1 MSAENKKR
9 GPAYSIFC
17 ALFKNIKCG
26 NLLAAVKSSPRLSS
40 ICRLVDLQKLLQGTL
55 LHRFAVKK
63 RWRSGLLFSTNR
75 KNSGHNKL
83 AIVFKVVATL
93 VSEA

>member
-1 MSAENKKR
+1 MREFVNGR
-9 GPAYSIFC
+9 
-17 ALFKNIKCG
+17 
-26 NLLAAVKSSPRLSS
+26 KSPPRVSN
-40 ICRLVDLQKLLQGTL
+40 ICRLVDLQKLLKGTL

-93 VSEA
+93 VSDA

>member
-1 MSAENKKR
+1 MREFANGRK
-9 GPAYSIFC
+9 IFSRVS
-17 ALFKNIKCG
+17 N
-26 NLLAAVKSSPRLSS
+26 

-83 AIVFKVVATL
+83 AIVLKLLLRLSVMHTQRKTVTT
-93 VSEA
+93 SDQ